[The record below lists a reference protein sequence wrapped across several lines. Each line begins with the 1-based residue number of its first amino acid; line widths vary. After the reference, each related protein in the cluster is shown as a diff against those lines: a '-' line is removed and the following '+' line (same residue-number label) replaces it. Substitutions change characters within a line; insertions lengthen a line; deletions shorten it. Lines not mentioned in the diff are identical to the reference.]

1 MPSKK
6 IAEEIARVRASD
18 PKLRTLTVEFHPVDF
33 LGFSEAL
40 AVNKSLESLA
50 IEFNFF
56 EAKSRGSVDT
66 ALREHKSC
74 QGLYYGEAF
83 KADAGG
89 PSREALTD
97 LLVALVAESGRPGRA
112 ELLAKKGRI
121 GGGVG
126 CPPNCRT
133 SGKLRGSLGEAP
145 TF

>member
-56 EAKSRGSVDT
+56 EAKRDVGRGLCERDP
-66 ALREHKSC
+66 ALI
-74 QGLYYGEAF
+74 GGEGSAGRG
-83 KADAGG
+83 KQNRGAGG
-89 PSREALTD
+89 A
-97 LLVALVAESGRPGRA
+97 
-112 ELLAKKGRI
+112 
-121 GGGVG
+121 
-126 CPPNCRT
+126 RT
-133 SGKLRGSLGEAP
+133 
-145 TF
+145 